1 MKKFTSIFLRLIF
14 AALVCLSGLFLFE
27 GAATINVQ
35 NVPKMAKTVIDKNVN
50 KTGDANLKG
59 SLQLA
64 KDFGVEDKIFE
75 QLPQKYH
82 RDLSYINLYNLS
94 VSYQEN
100 GEVTAQN
107 LNLSEKNQVQKA
119 VNYVILDRLNKELK
133 NNGKQV
139 NDTINVFH
147 YFFFAAILLF
157 AIAALLVL
165 LGSSWASIVLLI
177 ASVGSFGAL
186 QYYLNQ
192 LTQNLQTELYHGISL
207 TTSSVLWLGLAM
219 GLVLTFIWPVI
230 LKITKKENN

>member
-14 AALVCLSGLFLFE
+14 AALICLSGLFLFE
-27 GAATINVQ
+27 GVATINVQ

-75 QLPQKYH
+75 QLPKKYH

-147 YFFFAAILLF
+147 YFFFAVILLF

-165 LGSSWASIVLLI
+165 FGSSWASIVLLI
-177 ASVGSFGAL
+177 ASVGSFGVL

-192 LTQNLQTELYHGISL
+192 LTQNLQTELYHGISV

-219 GLVLTFIWPVI
+219 GLVLTFIWPVV
-230 LKITKKENN
+230 LKITKKRE

>member
-1 MKKFTSIFLRLIF
+1 MKKFASIFLRLIF
-14 AALVCLSGLFLFE
+14 AALICLSGLFLFE
-27 GAATINVQ
+27 GVATINVQ

-75 QLPQKYH
+75 QLPKKYH

-119 VNYVILDRLNKELK
+119 VNYVILERLNKELK

-165 LGSSWASIVLLI
+165 FGSSWASIVLLI
-177 ASVGSFGAL
+177 ASAGSFGAL

-230 LKITKKENN
+230 LKITKKRE

>member
-1 MKKFTSIFLRLIF
+1 MKKFASIFLRLIF
-14 AALVCLSGLFLFE
+14 AALICLSGLFLFE
-27 GAATINVQ
+27 GVAAINVQ

-75 QLPQKYH
+75 QLPKKYH

-107 LNLSEKNQVQKA
+107 LNLPEKNQVQKA
-119 VNYVILDRLNKELK
+119 VNYVILERLNKKLK

-157 AIAALLVL
+157 AIAALLIL
-165 LGSSWASIVLLI
+165 FGSSWASIVLLI
-177 ASVGSFGAL
+177 ASVGSFGVL

-192 LTQNLQTELYHGISL
+192 LTQNLQTDLYHGISL

-219 GLVLTFIWPVI
+219 GLVLTFIWPVV
-230 LKITKKENN
+230 LKITKKRE